1 MTDARFKELM
11 EGDNT
16 TGPHMTPEEWAEGW
30 HFCHEFDGLLRKNE
44 PQEEF
49 ICTCRGDGK

>member
-11 EGDNT
+11 EGDNAA
-16 TGPHMTPEEWAEGW
+16 GPHMTPEEWEEGW